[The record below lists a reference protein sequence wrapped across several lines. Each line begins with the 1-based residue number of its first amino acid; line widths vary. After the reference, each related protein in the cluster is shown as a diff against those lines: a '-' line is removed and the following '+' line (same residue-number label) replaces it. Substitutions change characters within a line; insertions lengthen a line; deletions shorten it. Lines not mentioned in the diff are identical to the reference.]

1 MYFMTINGKIVEGT
15 GVAEQVYNP
24 ATGEVLAE
32 FKSVSSEQC
41 EEALVAADAAFKIW
55 SKASIAE
62 REKVILAFRSDLIS
76 VQDELVA
83 LLMLET
89 GKPLNNA
96 TYDYEMLIDCLY
108 FFNEE
113 NKRLYGK
120 TISNRTNS
128 HLNIIDHVPLGV
140 VVGYLAFN
148 FPILNL
154 GYKLGPILASG
165 CTCVLKPSSLTPL
178 TSLKIGEI
186 ANKHFPAGVINII
199 AGKSGVVAPVMN
211 KSAIPKMMTMIGSSR
226 AGKSVIRDSADY
238 LRHYSLELGGNAP
251 AVVCKD
257 ADVAKAAAE
266 ISDLKYGNAGQ
277 VCVSPNRVFVHK
289 NVADEFVEEVL
300 AFVKKI
306 KLKVGDDSNEVL
318 MGPIASEEY
327 AQGMVAFTE
336 DAIAKGAKLLAG
348 GKRTG
353 VGYFFEPTVLLGVT
367 NEMRVYKEEV
377 FGPIMSIIPFDD
389 SDDIVA
395 LANDTE
401 YGLAAYVYTKDLDCA
416 LELGSAIEAGSVSIN
431 EPLYDF
437 NLPHGGLKESGIG
450 KDCSLYS
457 LEEYYYVK
465 RLSIKRRG

>member
-1 MYFMTINGKIVEGT
+1 MYYLSINGQNVEGQGIT
-15 GVAEQVYNP
+15 EQVYNP

-32 FKSVSSEQC
+32 FKSVSEQQC
-41 EEALVAADAAFKIW
+41 LDALNSADRAFKNW
-55 SKASIAE
+55 SQLSVE
-62 REKVILAFRSDLIS
+62 SREVSILAFR
-76 VQDELVA
+76 DELIQKRDELIQ

-96 TYDYEMLIDCLY
+96 TYDYNMLIDCLH

-120 TISNRTNS
+120 IITNRSGS
-128 HLNIIDHVPLGV
+128 HLNLIQHAPLGV

-178 TSLKIGEI
+178 TSLRIGEI

-199 AGKSGVVAPVMN
+199 AGKSSIVAPVMN
-211 KSAIPKMMTMIGSSR
+211 NSPIPKMLTMIGSSR
-226 AGKSVIRDSADY
+226 AGKSVIKDSAKY
-238 LRHYSLELGGNAP
+238 LRHFSLELGGNAP
-251 AVVCKD
+251 AIICKD
-257 ADVAKAAAE
+257 ADVKQAALD
-266 ISDLKYGNAGQ
+266 ISGLKYGNAGQ

-289 NVADEFVEEVL
+289 EILDEFLEHVL
-300 AFVKKI
+300 SYVSEI
-306 KLKVGDDSNEVL
+306 TLKVGDDTNQIL
-318 MGPIASEEY
+318 MGPIASDDY
-327 AQGMVAFTE
+327 ANGMVTFVN
-336 DAIAKGAKLLAG
+336 DAVQKGAKLLAG
-348 GKRTG
+348 GNRTG
-353 VGYFFEPTVLLGVT
+353 IGYFFEPTVLVDVT
-367 NEMRVYKEEV
+367 QEMKVYKEEV
-377 FGPIMSIIPFDD
+377 FGPIMTIISFDD
-389 SDDIVA
+389 ESDLVA

-401 YGLAAYVYTKDLDCA
+401 YGLAAYVYTKNLDTA
-416 LELGSAIEAGSVSIN
+416 IELGEKIESGSVSIN

-465 RLSIKRRG
+465 RLSIKRK